1 MVEKKR
7 VLLVD
12 DDESLLLLFK
22 EALENEGFLCKTAPD
37 GKSALDLLKE
47 GSFHFLIT
55 DVIMPGMKGFE
66 LTQKIKDIDPNIA
79 IIIMTGF
86 VDDFSFDKALEAG
99 ASDFIKKPFTAGE
112 LIMRM
117 KHVEMQENLRIMS
130 ITDELTGLFNRR
142 GFFPIAEQQLKLA
155 VRSGTSLILLFA
167 DIDNLKW
174 INDKFGHKEGDAV
187 LIDVSGAIKE
197 SFRDSDIFARLGG
210 DEFAVLMLAGPDYD
224 KEIVR
229 SRLSKNVEV
238 AIKKRN
244 VSYSATLSTGFV
256 VFDPE
261 HPCSVDELLSKADT
275 DMYKQKNTSKSG
287 RPDSITFN

>member
-1 MVEKKR
+1 MGEKTR

-12 DDESLLLLFK
+12 DDIALLKLFK
-22 EALENEGFLCKTAPD
+22 EALEVEGYICETASE

-66 LTQKIKDIDPNIA
+66 LTQKVKEIDPNIA

-86 VDDFSFDKALEAG
+86 VDDFSFDRALESG
-99 ASDFIKKPFTAGE
+99 ASDFIKKPFTASE

-155 VRSGTSLILLFA
+155 DRSGTSLILMFA
-167 DIDNLKW
+167 DIDKMKW

-187 LIDVSGAIKE
+187 LIDVSRAIKE

-210 DEFAVLMLAGPDYD
+210 DEFAVLMVAGPDFD

-229 SRLSKNVEV
+229 GRLSKNVE
-238 AIKKRN
+238 AANKKR
-244 VSYSATLSTGFV
+244 SGRYTATLSIGFV
-256 VFDPE
+256 VFDPA
-261 HPCSVDELLSKADT
+261 HPCSLDELLSKADT
-275 DMYKQKNTSKSG
+275 DMYKQKNANKSA
-287 RPDSITFN
+287 RPDSITSN